1 MDICLRMHGSLVIN
15 DLLDERLASGF
26 LLEAGVALG
35 AVHFDFSLAAFE
47 AHQALAARAAEILVF
62 PAHFQTEQEGLEIE
76 TGFPGPCGILAV
88 FLSTLGAVPTV
99 HGTNQIRMDP
109 PYFHMATDYPLSLS
123 TRGCI
128 LRSNTSRFDG
138 ILRIIALVKA
148 FIESFLNDIVL

>member
-1 MDICLRMHGSLVIN
+1 MASLAMVRTTLAEYHGSNPRTIHNAPTDNTGYVY
-15 DLLDERLASGF
+15 
-26 LLEAGVALG
+26 
-35 AVHFDFSLAAFE
+35 H
-47 AHQALAARAAEILVF
+47 ILQSVLNPVF
-62 PAHFQTEQEGLEIE
+62 
-76 TGFPGPCGILAV
+76 

>member
-1 MDICLRMHGSLVIN
+1 MKELFRHRLDICLRMHGSLVIN

-88 FLSTLGAVPTV
+88 FLSTLGVILGEDTEERVDFAGVPKKDQKQGAKETA
-99 HGTNQIRMDP
+99 GERDQN
-109 PYFHMATDYPLSLS
+109 A
-123 TRGCI
+123 G
-128 LRSNTSRFDG
+128 
-138 ILRIIALVKA
+138 
-148 FIESFLNDIVL
+148 